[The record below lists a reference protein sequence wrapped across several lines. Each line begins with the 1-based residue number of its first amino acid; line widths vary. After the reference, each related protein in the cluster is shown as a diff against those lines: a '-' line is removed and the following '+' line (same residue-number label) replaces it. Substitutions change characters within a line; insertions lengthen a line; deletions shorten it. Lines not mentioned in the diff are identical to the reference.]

1 MHFLIIIIVFLKVKV
16 LVTQLYAT
24 LCEPKDCGPPGSSVL
39 GNLQA
44 RTLMWVAIPF
54 SRGSFWPR
62 DQTQVSCLA
71 GRFFPS
77 EPQQKPHISK
87 GRSQMATVFKLNGF
101 YAFLEWMGNSVQT
114 NILQSLTQRGK
125 VISGVEST
133 DFISLSDTWVPGS
146 SFS

>member
-1 MHFLIIIIVFLKVKV
+1 
-16 LVTQLYAT
+16 
-24 LCEPKDCGPPGSSVL
+24 
-39 GNLQA
+39 
-44 RTLMWVAIPF
+44 
-54 SRGSFWPR
+54 
-62 DQTQVSCLA
+62 
-71 GRFFPS
+71 
-77 EPQQKPHISK
+77 
-87 GRSQMATVFKLNGF
+87 MATVFKLNGF